1 MKPAKLKYSL
11 RVVLLDLVKEI
22 IQITCCQFDRSHR
35 TELNQQENTKF
46 QLFGLFVPFPVDH
59 VWVWFGISISCV
71 AIHNRFQTVVFASIL
86 CKIGHTYSAAQEKDL
101 RLTMLCCSRLCPQ
114 CNFMDH
120 ATQEKELL
128 LKRIGHI
135 TQIISVQPNLPQEK
149 ARKSRQ
155 FFYI

>member
-1 MKPAKLKYSL
+1 MG
-11 RVVLLDLVKEI
+11 LV
-22 IQITCCQFDRSHR
+22 F
-35 TELNQQENTKF
+35 
-46 QLFGLFVPFPVDH
+46 PFPVRQ
-59 VWVWFGISISCV
+59 F
-71 AIHNRFQTVVFASIL
+71 TTFASFHYM
-86 CKIGHTYSAAQEKDL
+86 IGNIYSAAQEKDL

-155 FFYI
+155 VFFTFKVLNGHKKQI